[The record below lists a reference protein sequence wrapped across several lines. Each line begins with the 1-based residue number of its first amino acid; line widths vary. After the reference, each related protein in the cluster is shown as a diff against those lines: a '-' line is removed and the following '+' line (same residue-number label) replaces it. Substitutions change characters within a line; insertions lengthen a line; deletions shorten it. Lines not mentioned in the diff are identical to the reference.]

1 VDSPWVWSPVH
12 CPSNQGKPNLT
23 PFLSFRELARCAP
36 EAPRL
41 ERPLYRGAIIA
52 SVWVLL
58 LLFLLIA
65 VQFPFTLIRLSGVEN
80 PEQAMALMKSLADA
94 KTPDTLMIAADVV
107 SAVVNLILRPLLAI
121 SFLVLYY
128 DAKARWAKVND
139 EQVRSE

>member
-1 VDSPWVWSPVH
+1 
-12 CPSNQGKPNLT
+12 
-23 PFLSFRELARCAP
+23 
-36 EAPRL
+36 
-41 ERPLYRGAIIA
+41 
-52 SVWVLL
+52 
-58 LLFLLIA
+58 